1 MCYAEK
7 CLACEQFIDKHLAGL
22 VLIASLYN
30 SFMANISMKI
40 LLTVC
45 HTFLIIFF
53 EEFVFNQLIIPKGNL
68 VLSTELIMKIGY
80 CKEFKA
86 FKLIVVANL
95 CYQLS

>member
-1 MCYAEK
+1 MTTPLSLASHHLSFLHLPEK

-45 HTFLIIFF
+45 HTFLI
-53 EEFVFNQLIIPKGNL
+53 
-68 VLSTELIMKIGY
+68 TELIMKIGY